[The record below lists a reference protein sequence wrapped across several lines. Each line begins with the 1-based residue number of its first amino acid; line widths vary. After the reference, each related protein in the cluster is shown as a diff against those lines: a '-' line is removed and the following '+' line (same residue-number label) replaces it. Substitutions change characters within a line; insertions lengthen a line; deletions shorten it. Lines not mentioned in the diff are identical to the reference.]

1 MLVLD
6 QVKEPLVATDEEA
19 VIAKEAVEKLRSVAL
34 ASVDVRLGVA
44 EKADIVVPLP
54 ARAVEMIVAVL
65 TAMAERKPI
74 SLIPHTAELTTQ
86 QAADFLNVSR
96 PHLVGLLEKE
106 QIPYRK
112 VGSHCRIR
120 VADLQAFKEESN
132 RSRREAIARRWRKL
146 RHSSFHDL
154 DVHDHF

>member
-19 VIAKEAVEKLRSVAL
+19 VIAKEAAEKLRSVAL
-34 ASVDVRLGVA
+34 ASVNVRLGVA
-44 EKADIVVPLP
+44 EKADDVVPLP

-74 SLIPHTAELTTQ
+74 SLISHTAELTAQ

-112 VGSHCRIR
+112 VGSHRRVR

-132 RSRREAIARRWRKL
+132 RSRREAI
-146 RHSSFHDL
+146 SSMVAEAQAL
-154 DVHDHF
+154 KRP

>member
-1 MLVLD
+1 
-6 QVKEPLVATDEEA
+6 
-19 VIAKEAVEKLRSVAL
+19 
-34 ASVDVRLGVA
+34 
-44 EKADIVVPLP
+44 VVPLP

-74 SLIPHTAELTTQ
+74 SLIPHTAELTAQ

-112 VGSHCRIR
+112 VGSHRRVR

-132 RSRREAIARRWRKL
+132 RSRREAINSMVAEAQALKRP
-146 RHSSFHDL
+146 
-154 DVHDHF
+154 